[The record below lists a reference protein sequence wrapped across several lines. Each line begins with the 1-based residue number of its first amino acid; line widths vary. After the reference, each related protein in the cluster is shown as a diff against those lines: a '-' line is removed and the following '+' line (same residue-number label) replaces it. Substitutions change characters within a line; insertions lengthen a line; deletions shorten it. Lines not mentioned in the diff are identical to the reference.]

1 MSGCPIAAMGKLV
14 STTTNQAKKT
24 GLHLVLLPK
33 EDDPSKAVL
42 AACNEKELIRLAA
55 QKSQS
60 VSPTGPAS
68 ESDRILRPM
77 ILTKQLELQGTD
89 SVVSTST
96 PRGNLAKELE
106 KYSRPD
112 LNKVHDQQGTSATT
126 PVQKPP
132 PKKDLSER
140 PNILRRPSFKPK
152 LARSPSSSSESSIT
166 LPLNQPVSSTSS
178 TISNILSQQK
188 QANIEYT
195 RSVTTVTIPNPIM
208 ANKSSIQPQIHGSVL
223 TSQQNIASKAKTI
236 YLQSGSQTYKLPPG
250 YIILPQ

>member
-1 MSGCPIAAMGKLV
+1 
-14 STTTNQAKKT
+14 
-24 GLHLVLLPK
+24 
-33 EDDPSKAVL
+33 
-42 AACNEKELIRLAA
+42 
-55 QKSQS
+55 
-60 VSPTGPAS
+60 
-68 ESDRILRPM
+68 M

-112 LNKVHDQQGTSATT
+112 LAAMAKNLNDPNGTSATT
-126 PVQKPP
+126 TVQKPP
-132 PKKDLSER
+132 TRKDLSDR

-166 LPLNQPVSSTSS
+166 LPVSQPVSSTSS

-208 ANKSSIQPQIHGSVL
+208 AKSSIQPQIHGSVL

-250 YIILPQ
+250 YVILPQ